1 MADRTLLLGWLARL
15 FGRCPDKSVEAVT
28 FAATDIDGQEA
39 EHARA
44 ELAFQRGRKLF
55 DAARY
60 PEAVSCFEQSVE
72 QKHDFAD
79 AHYYLGL
86 SQHRQ
91 GRYEEASD
99 AFAMALC
106 FAPQMGTAYV
116 ALARAELG
124 KGETREALHSTER
137 AIQAGE
143 RGADVYKLRGELSF
157 ELGSMP
163 DAVESYREA
172 LAASPDDALAHASLG
187 YLLFSQ
193 CADYEAGAWHLERA
207 LELAPNDPIVQFNY
221 TVLLMHRGELERTV
235 ALCEHLLYAHPG
247 LQEVRLNKAIALLT
261 MGRYDV
267 AWEDY
272 EARKTARGY
281 PRRSRSFPEWQGSN
295 LNDKGILIE
304 AEQGLGDEIMFASCF
319 GEIVECAGRC
329 VIECSPRLQPL
340 FARSFP
346 AATVIASG
354 ACIDDALSSGID
366 FRVAAGSL
374 PRFLRKSRA
383 QFAQHQGYLHP
394 DQDWQTVWRKRLD
407 SLGRGMKIGL
417 SWRGGIL
424 STRHALRSVPLD
436 ELAALLRTGGCHF
449 IDLQYGDTTAE
460 RTDLERA
467 TGLCVH
473 HWDEAIDDLDQCAA
487 LISNLDLVIS
497 VCTAAV
503 HMTGALGRPA
513 WILVPSNPEWR
524 YLADGEHMPWYPS
537 ATLIRQTGDGGWSA
551 VITEVARRLAE
562 RVKSASARSR
572 T

>member
-1 MADRTLLLGWLARL
+1 MAERPLLLGWLARL
-15 FGRCPDKSVEAVT
+15 IGRRPVKSVEAVSL
-28 FAATDIDGQEA
+28 AETDIDGQRA
-39 EHARA
+39 QDAGA
-44 ELAFQRGRKLF
+44 ELAFQYGRELF
-55 DAARY
+55 NGARY
-60 PEAVSCFEQSVE
+60 AEAVTCFEQSVE

-91 GRYEEASD
+91 GRYED
-99 AFAMALC
+99 ACDAISMALC
-106 FAPQMGTAYV
+106 FAPQMGSAHV
-116 ALARAELG
+116 ALARAEVG
-124 KGETREALHSTER
+124 KGETREALHSIER

-143 RGADVYKLRGELSF
+143 RSAEVYKLRGELSF
-157 ELGSMP
+157 ELGNMP
-163 DAVESYREA
+163 DALDSYRTA
-172 LAASPDDALAHASLG
+172 LAASPDDASAHTSLG
-187 YLLFSQ
+187 YLLLSQ

-207 LELAPNDPIVQFNY
+207 VELAPDDPVVQFNY

-235 ALCEHLLYAHPG
+235 ALCEHLLSAHPEM
-247 LQEVRLNKAIALLT
+247 QEVRLNKAIALLT

-281 PRRSRSFPEWQGSN
+281 PRRSRSFPEWQGSS
-295 LNDKGILIE
+295 LNGRGILIE

-319 GEIVECAGRC
+319 GEIVERAGRC
-329 VIECSPRLQPL
+329 VIECSPKLQPL
-340 FARSFP
+340 FARSFA
-346 AATVIASG
+346 AATVIASS
-354 ACIDDALSSGID
+354 AVIDDALSSGID
-366 FRVAAGSL
+366 FRVSAGSL
-374 PRFLRKSRA
+374 PRFLRSSQA
-383 QFAQHQGYLHP
+383 QFPYHPGYLHP
-394 DQDWQTVWRKRLD
+394 DPDLQKAWRKRLD

-417 SWRGGIL
+417 SWRGGIV
-424 STRHALRSVPLD
+424 STRHALRSVPL
-436 ELAALLRTGGCHF
+436 EVLAPLLRTGGCHF

-467 TGLCVH
+467 TGLRVH

-487 LISNLDLVIS
+487 LISSLDLVIS

-513 WILVPSNPEWR
+513 WILVPQNPEWR
-524 YLADGEHMPWYPS
+524 YLAVGEHLPWYPS
-537 ATLIRQTGDGGWSA
+537 ATLIRQARGSDWSA

-562 RVKSASARSR
+562 RVKSASAQSQ